1 MTSQP
6 LLSQL
11 LRQAGSALF
20 TISLVGCAVGPDFV
34 KPDDRLAAVQLSPR
48 ADYAQPNETSTAN
61 FPSSWW
67 TLFNDPVL
75 AGLQSRAQAGNLNL
89 QIAPE
94 RIEQSR
100 AQVGIGRTD
109 ERERLLAVGIRRQLG
124 T

>member
-48 ADYAQPNETSTAN
+48 ADYAQAQETSAAN

-67 TLFNDPVL
+67 TLFNDDVL
-75 AGLQSRAQAGNLNL
+75 ADLQARAQARSEEHTSDLKSLMRN
-89 QIAPE
+89 
-94 RIEQSR
+94 SY
-100 AQVGIGRTD
+100 
-109 ERERLLAVGIRRQLG
+109 AVFFLKKKTHKHTNSQLYNII
-124 T
+124 